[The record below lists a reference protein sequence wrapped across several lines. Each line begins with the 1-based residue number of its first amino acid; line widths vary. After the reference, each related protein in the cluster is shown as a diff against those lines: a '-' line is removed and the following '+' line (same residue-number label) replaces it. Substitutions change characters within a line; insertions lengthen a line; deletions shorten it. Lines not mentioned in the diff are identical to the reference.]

1 MRKQILFL
9 GDSALYEKSIAVQKE
24 EDLTQLVQ
32 DLHDT
37 LMDYRKKHHAGR
49 AIAAPQIGVKKGSSI
64 FIYKSL
70 LCLSILFLHLMEK
83 KKCRC

>member
-1 MRKQILFL
+1 MIKKGSEKMVKQILLL

-49 AIAAPQIGVKKGSSI
+49 AIATPQIGVKKKGHL
-64 FIYKSL
+64 SL
-70 LCLSILFLHLMEK
+70 YTKAYCVCQSYSYI
-83 KKCRC
+83 